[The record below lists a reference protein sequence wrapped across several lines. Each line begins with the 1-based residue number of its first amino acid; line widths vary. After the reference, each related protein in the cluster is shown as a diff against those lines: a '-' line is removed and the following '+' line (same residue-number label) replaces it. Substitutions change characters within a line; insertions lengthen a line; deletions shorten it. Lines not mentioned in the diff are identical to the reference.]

1 MSTVPAELP
10 RGRNDDDSMIEEKND
25 TLLGLNRLSVIRQLI
40 LMVGVAASIALGI
53 AIIMW
58 ASEPSYRPLFNDM
71 SSYDPTEVAAVLQ
84 QDNVAYKIEPN
95 SGALLIAAE
104 DIHRARLKLASM
116 GITQD
121 KTIGFELLD
130 QETGLGTS
138 QFMETTRYRRGLE
151 GELVRTISSIRNVKG
166 ARVHLAIPK
175 QSVFI
180 RDPRK
185 PSASVFLELTG
196 SGNLNQA
203 QVEAIVNLVASS
215 VPELESSGVTV
226 VDQKGNLLSQNNL
239 SDEDKRTSR
248 EFAYA
253 RKLEEV
259 LSRRIYSILE
269 PVLGAEKF
277 RAEVSADVD
286 FSTSE
291 QAAETFN
298 PDLTALRSEQQSGE
312 RRIAGAVDGVPGAL
326 ANQPPGAGIAPEVA
340 NAGNGAAG
348 EADVAT
354 DVRTQSVR
362 NYEVDRTVSYTRSQL
377 GRLERL
383 SVAVVVDDIRRVGP
397 EGAATF
403 EAWPAEDLERLTL
416 LVRDAVGYSAAR
428 GDSVNV
434 INTPFMA
441 EQEVFEA
448 LEVPLWEQDWFGN
461 AIKWVAAL
469 LIVLILVFFVVR
481 PTIKGL
487 ASGGSDAKSLA
498 LAGDDDGLAE
508 LERLGDMPDSQSS
521 VGLSAS
527 GDFLLPGASDSYEK
541 QVNALKGLIAEDPG
555 RVAQVV
561 RTWVLAD
568 E

>member
-130 QETGLGTS
+130 QESGLGTS

-151 GELVRTISSIRNVKG
+151 GELVRTITSIRNVKG

-291 QAAETFN
+291 QAAETYN
-298 PDLTALRSEQQSGE
+298 PDLSALRSEQQSGE
-312 RRIAGAVDGVPGAL
+312 RRIAGTVDGVPGAL

-340 NAGNGAAG
+340 TAGNGAAG

-383 SVAVVVDDIRRVGP
+383 SVAVVVDDIRRVGADGTP
-397 EGAATF
+397 SF
-403 EAWPAEDLERLTL
+403 EAWPAADLERLTL
-416 LVRDAVGYSAAR
+416 LVRDAVGYSASR

-448 LEVPLWEQDWFGN
+448 IEIPLWEQDWFGN
-461 AIKWVAAL
+461 AIKWLAAL
-469 LIVLILVFFVVR
+469 LIVLVLVFFVVR